1 MPRVL
6 VVDDEPN
13 HARVMAIG
21 LRVEGFE
28 VETAA
33 DAERALGALAGT
45 ACELA
50 VVDLMMPGTNGIQ
63 LARLIRERHP
73 QTRVVLMSAYHLSER
88 QLLRADCGAV
98 GFVPKPFDS
107 DGARALLEGQASH
120 ERDPPPPRGRSRGVR
135 PFRRAGGSGLKG
147 SSGLKG

>member
-98 GFVPKPFDS
+98 GFVPKPFNLTEL
-107 DGARALLEGQASH
+107 ARFLKGKLPTSETPL
-120 ERDPPPPRGRSRGVR
+120 PPEVDRE
-135 PFRRAGGSGLKG
+135 GSGPFVVRG
-147 SSGLKG
+147 AAA

>member
-1 MPRVL
+1 MSVPLPRIL

-21 LRVEGFE
+21 LRVEGFQ
-28 VETAA
+28 VDTAVDA
-33 DAERALGALAGT
+33 DAALGALAN
-45 ACELA
+45 APCELA

-98 GFVPKPFDS
+98 GFVPKPFDLTELARFLKS
-107 DGARALLEGQASH
+107 KLPTDSADVRREASGPFVERGAAA
-120 ERDPPPPRGRSRGVR
+120 
-135 PFRRAGGSGLKG
+135 
-147 SSGLKG
+147 